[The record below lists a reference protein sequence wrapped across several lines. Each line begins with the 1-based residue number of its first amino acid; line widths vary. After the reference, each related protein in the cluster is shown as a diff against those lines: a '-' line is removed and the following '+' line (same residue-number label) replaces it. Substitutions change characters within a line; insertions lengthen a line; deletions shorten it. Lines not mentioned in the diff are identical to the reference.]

1 MGDVTL
7 LLERARAG
15 DHSSWDQAVALVYA
29 DLKQIARGVL
39 GRSDLS
45 LNATSLVHECYL
57 RMERAGA
64 EGVMNRQHFFALAA
78 RAMRQL
84 MLNHARDRIAQ
95 KRGGLMQQ
103 TTLSSAEAE
112 VSLDDQANEQAEH
125 LIALNSALERLAE
138 TDPIAVRVIE
148 CRVFSGMSDE
158 ATAAALDI
166 PLRSM
171 QRIQAN
177 AKARLAELLADAA

>member
-7 LLERARAG
+7 LLERARGG
-15 DHSSWDQAVALVYA
+15 DDSAWDQAVALVYA

-39 GRSDLS
+39 GGRAQQS

-64 EGVMNRQHFFALAA
+64 AGVVNRQHFLALAA

-95 KRGGLMQQ
+95 KRGGLAQQ
-103 TTLSSAEAE
+103 TTLSSADEEA
-112 VSLDDQANEQAEH
+112 SADQQAEY
-125 LIALNSALERLAE
+125 LIALNSALDTLAK
-138 TDPIAVRVIE
+138 TDLTAVRVIE
-148 CRVFSGMSDE
+148 CRVFAGMTDDE
-158 ATAAALDI
+158 TASALDI

-171 QRIQAN
+171 QRIQSV
-177 AKARLAELLADAA
+177 AKAQLAKLLADSP

>member
-7 LLERARAG
+7 LLERARDG
-15 DHSSWDQAVALVYA
+15 DSSAWDQAVALVYA
-29 DLKQIARGVL
+29 DLKHIARGVL
-39 GRSDLS
+39 GRSDQS

-57 RMERAGA
+57 RLERAGA
-64 EGVMNRQHFFALAA
+64 GAVTNRQHFLALAA

-84 MLNHARDRIAQ
+84 MLNHARDRVAQ

-103 TTLSSAEAE
+103 TTLASADAQASFEQ
-112 VSLDDQANEQAEH
+112 QANEEAEQ
-125 LIALNSALERLAE
+125 LIALNTALEQLAQ
-138 TDPIAVRVIE
+138 TDAIAVRVIE
-148 CRVFSGMSDE
+148 CRLFSGMTDE
-158 ATAAALDI
+158 ETALALNL

-177 AKARLAELLADAA
+177 AKLRLAQLLADSP